1 MTFDDKYVRLKYD
14 RRGNEDM
21 TIQSQ
26 EETRNVVRSD
36 AITTFDE
43 PKRYYVLMHND
54 DTTPFDFVI
63 DLLMTI
69 YRHDEQTSADLANKI
84 HIEEKAIVGMYN
96 MEIAEQKIEETVR
109 ISRSNSFTLSVTME
123 AAD

>member
-1 MTFDDKYVRLKYD
+1 MTV
-14 RRGNEDM
+14 
-21 TIQSQ
+21 QSQ
-26 EETRNVVRSD
+26 EETRSIVQTDS
-36 AITTFDE
+36 ITTFDE

-63 DLLMTI
+63 DLLMEI

-84 HIEEKAIVGMYN
+84 HLEEKAIVGMYN

-109 ISRSNSFTLSVTME
+109 VSRANSYNLSVTME

>member
-26 EETRNVVRSD
+26 EETRSIIQVDS
-36 AITTFDE
+36 ITTFDE

-63 DLLMTI
+63 DLLMEI
-69 YRHDEQTSADLANKI
+69 YRHDEQTAADLANKI
-84 HIEEKAIVGMYN
+84 HLEEKAIVGMYN
-96 MEIAEQKIEETVR
+96 MEIAEQKIEETIRV
-109 ISRSNSFTLSVTME
+109 SRANSYTLSVTME
-123 AAD
+123 IAD